1 MEASPTGKGQ
11 HIGVVLFWL
20 LIKYLKSI
28 NCKNKLKNILLNV
41 ERSFSEWSFSI
52 YNDQIKSSNLIISH
66 KPSIYLYS
74 CHINL
79 ISQNKS
85 QKKSKIYTL
94 TY

>member
-11 HIGVVLFWL
+11 HIGVVLFW

-52 YNDQIKSSNLIISH
+52 YNNQIKSSNLIISY
-66 KPSIYLYS
+66 KSSNYLYS

-85 QKKSKIYTL
+85 QKKSKILNL

>member
-20 LIKYLKSI
+20 TKYLKSI

-41 ERSFSEWSFSI
+41 EKTIHRMVFYFYIKNSKVQ
-52 YNDQIKSSNLIISH
+52 NDL
-66 KPSIYLYS
+66 PF
-74 CHINL
+74 INPVFICVFYINQ

-85 QKKSKIYTL
+85 QKLHFDIL
-94 TY
+94 TF

>member
-1 MEASPTGKGQ
+1 MLYFVMDLEQNT
-11 HIGVVLFWL
+11 
-20 LIKYLKSI
+20 
-28 NCKNKLKNILLNV
+28 KNQSNIVN

-52 YNDQIKSSNLIISH
+52 YNNQIKSSNLIISH

-74 CHINL
+74 CYINL

-85 QKKSKIYTL
+85 QKKSKILSL

>member
-11 HIGVVLFWL
+11 HVCVVLFW

-52 YNDQIKSSNLIISH
+52 YNNQIKSSNLIISY
-66 KPSIYLYS
+66 KSSNYLYS

-79 ISQNKS
+79 ISQIKS
-85 QKKSKIYTL
+85 QKSQKFYL
-94 TY
+94 

>member
-11 HIGVVLFWL
+11 HIGVVLFW

-41 ERSFSEWSFSI
+41 ERLFSEWSFSI
-52 YNDQIKSSNLIISH
+52 YNNQIKSSKLITFH
-66 KPSIYLYS
+66 KSSIYLYS
-74 CHINL
+74 CYINL
-79 ISQNKS
+79 IDQNKS
-85 QKKSKIYTL
+85 QKKSKFLSL

>member
-11 HIGVVLFWL
+11 HISVVLFW

-85 QKKSKIYTL
+85 QKKSKILSL

>member
-11 HIGVVLFWL
+11 HIGVVLFW

-52 YNDQIKSSNLIISH
+52 YNNQIKSSNLITSQ
-66 KPSIYLYS
+66 KLSIYLCFYLK
-74 CHINL
+74 NL

-85 QKKSKIYTL
+85 QKKSKILSL